1 MIRKGEAM
9 NGNDFLNAMTDVDDK
24 HIIESEKKP
33 VKRRGLFIGAMSAAA
48 AVVIA
53 VTAVSVNIRLGRRS
67 NIDDP
72 TSVIGNTNSSNSI
85 IDNQLVAGGATDSNA
100 DPVNNTPGSVSVNRE
115 PQNDIVFPTAPT
127 FPETSG
133 ELPKLTPR
141 YDSSGSGMGG
151 YAGSDEPETD
161 IGNTWSAETNFQTLP
176 VYNNISE
183 NPDREFMM
191 ETLKCVAETF
201 GYDFSEMEIEEEF
214 WLEESE
220 RSLRETYEGYGAPEE
235 EIQRMIFISKQ
246 LIRGG
251 TIRARIFSEVYLT
264 INSRYEVEISW
275 NNVKSPESDMLGF
288 PLPDEY
294 RLSRFTDEEMDKA
307 GRYML
312 ETYSNMF
319 GIKNPVLNSN
329 PTYENCVEYYE
340 GGMDKEEF
348 VNYHLNR
355 VQFCF
360 DKSGETIHIIRFSVP
375 NGREKVG
382 DYPIISIDEAKEQL
396 YNNRYFKVLGTV
408 DHDFNGT
415 ESIGAVELMYL
426 DRLGHMYTMPYYHFE
441 VGLTAEQSGFGD
453 SGETRYFEYYVPAIA
468 DEYLGDWQSQP
479 M

>member
-1 MIRKGEAM
+1 M

-24 HIIESEKKP
+24 HIIAAEKKP

-48 AVVIA
+48 AAVIA
-53 VTAVSVNIRLGRRS
+53 VTAVSVTSRLGGNQIS
-67 NIDDP
+67 TSDP
-72 TSVIGNTNSSNSI
+72 TYVNGQAETPSAANNNANLIVDSPNDVSI
-85 IDNQLVAGGATDSNA
+85 D
-100 DPVNNTPGSVSVNRE
+100 RE
-115 PQNDIVFPTAPT
+115 PRNDIVFPTAPT
-127 FPETSG
+127 SPETNG

-141 YDSSGSGMGG
+141 YDSLGGGMGG

-161 IGNTWSAETNFQTLP
+161 IGNPWSAETNFQTLP

-191 ETLKCVAETF
+191 ETLKCVAETL

-214 WLEESE
+214 WSEESE
-220 RSLRETYEGYGAPEE
+220 RSLRETFEGYGAPEE

-246 LIRGG
+246 CIRGG

-264 INSRYEVEISW
+264 INSRYEVEICW
-275 NNVKSPESDMLGF
+275 MNVNSSENDTLGF
-288 PLPDEY
+288 SLPDEY
-294 RLSRFTDEEMDKA
+294 RPARFNDEEMDRA

-319 GIKNPVLNSN
+319 GMKNPILNPC
-329 PTYENCVEYYE
+329 PTYDKCVEYYE
-340 GGMDKEEF
+340 DGTAEEEF
-348 VNYHLNR
+348 VNYQLNR

-360 DKSGETIHIIRFSVP
+360 NKLSGNINIIRFFVP

-382 DYPIISIDEAKEQL
+382 DYPIISIDEAKERL
-396 YNNRYFKVLGTV
+396 YNNRYFKLLATI
-408 DHDFNGT
+408 DHDFNGA
-415 ESIGAVELMYL
+415 EPVGAVELVYL
-426 DRLGHMYTMPYYHFE
+426 DGMGYTYTMPFYHFE

-453 SGETRYFEYYVPAIA
+453 SGEIRYFEYYVPAIA

-479 M
+479 MGLPKE